1 VRTLL
6 RFLIVLF
13 AVVAAAS
20 GLACNSSDDATGA
33 LLPED
38 VSGGVYVALGD
49 SVAAGSGASDPETT
63 SYVALVG
70 AALRDRYGETL
81 EVRNLADGGA
91 TTQSLIDG
99 QLDAATEAL
108 REGDVRLVT
117 ITIGGNDLNELQS
130 SPDTPACLAD
140 VRSPACPVAELLVGT
155 EERLDTILGELRAA
169 GPETAI
175 VMELYPNLFSGT
187 GHIFEGPAD
196 DAFAMLNEVIA
207 RVTERYD
214 IVLADPRAPFVGGG
228 RELTRLLDATPDA
241 HPNDAGHR
249 AIAEAFLE
257 AVGLQ
262 D

>member
-1 VRTLL
+1 MA
-6 RFLIVLF
+6 I
-13 AVVAAAS
+13 AS
-20 GLACNSSDDATGA
+20 GVACNSSGDATGA
-33 LLPED
+33 LLPKD
-38 VSGGVYVALGD
+38 ASGGVYVALGD
-49 SVAAGSGASDPETT
+49 SFAAGSGASDPTTT

-70 AALRDRYGETL
+70 AALRDRYGQGL

-108 REGDVRLVT
+108 LAGDVLLVT

-130 SPDTPACLAD
+130 SPDTAACLAD

-155 EERLDTILGELRAA
+155 EERLDTILGELRAV
-169 GPETAI
+169 GPDTVI
-175 VMELYPNLFSGT
+175 VIELYPNLFSGT
-187 GHIFEGPAD
+187 GHIFEEPAD

-214 IVLADPRAPFVGGG
+214 VVLADPRAPFVGGG
-228 RELTRLLDATPDA
+228 PDLTHLLDPTPDA

-249 AIAEAFLE
+249 AIAEAFLK
-257 AVGLQ
+257 AVGLR
-262 D
+262 

>member
-1 VRTLL
+1 MRTLL
-6 RFLIVLF
+6 RFLLVFF

-70 AALRDRYGETL
+70 AALR
-81 EVRNLADGGA
+81 
-91 TTQSLIDG
+91 
-99 QLDAATEAL
+99 
-108 REGDVRLVT
+108 EGDVRLVT

-130 SPDTPACLAD
+130 SPDTRACLAD